1 MDMPIPASSTDAPTL
16 APGPVVAHGTGF
28 AAEPGVR
35 PSIAAWRRFRRNR
48 AALAGMALVIA
59 FGLMALA
66 GPWLAPADPLK
77 QQLSAA
83 LTRPSWE
90 NWMGRDELGRDI
102 FSRILHGA
110 RVSQGMALAA
120 SVIAAGLGVLTGITA
135 SYRGGVVEEVVMRLV
150 DVILAFPGFLLAV
163 AVVSVLGP
171 GIENVVVAVGINT
184 IPGFAR
190 VSHSAVHG
198 VKETEHVAAA
208 RALGNSSWRVL
219 WRHVLPNCLAPIVV
233 QFTLR
238 MGTVVVIA
246 SGLSFLG
253 LGAQPPSPEWGAMLS
268 TAREYLR
275 TAPHLSMFPGLA
287 ILLLVLAW
295 NLLGDGLTEALNPK
309 LSRARL

>member
-1 MDMPIPASSTDAPTL
+1 MPIPASSIDA
-16 APGPVVAHGTGF
+16 GPVAAARTVGPAE
-28 AAEPGVR
+28 AAVAEPGVR
-35 PSIAAWRRFRRNR
+35 PSVAAWRRFRRNR
-48 AALAGMALVIA
+48 AALVGMVLVIA
-59 FGLMALA
+59 FALMALA
-66 GPWLAPADPLK
+66 GPWVAPADPLK
-77 QQLSAA
+77 QQLAGA
-83 LTRPSWE
+83 LARPSWQH
-90 NWMGRDELGRDI
+90 WMGRDELGRDVL
-102 FSRILHGA
+102 SRILHGA

-120 SVIAAGLGVLTGITA
+120 SLIAAVIGVMTGVTA
-135 SYRGGVVEEVVMRLV
+135 SYRGGLIEELVMRLV
-150 DVILAFPGFLLAV
+150 DVVLAFPGFLLAV

-198 VKETEHVAAA
+198 VKQTEHVTAA
-208 RALGNSSWRVL
+208 RALGNSGWRVL
-219 WRHVLPNCLAPIVV
+219 WRHVLPSCLAPIVV

-287 ILLLVLAW
+287 ILVLVLAW

-309 LSRARL
+309 LGRARS

>member
-1 MDMPIPASSTDAPTL
+1 MPIPASSTDAPS
-16 APGPVVAHGTGF
+16 VVAAVGPIDVTGAGF
-28 AAEPGVR
+28 TAEPGAR
-35 PSIAAWRRFRRNR
+35 PAIAAWRRFRRNR
-48 AALAGMALVIA
+48 AALLGLALVMG
-59 FGLMALA
+59 FGFMAVA

-77 QQLSAA
+77 QQLGAA
-83 LTRPSWE
+83 LTRPSWQH
-90 NWMGRDELGRDI
+90 WMGRDELGRDI
-102 FSRILHGA
+102 LSRVLHGA

-120 SVIAAGLGVLTGITA
+120 SLIAAGLGVLTGVTA
-135 SYRGGVVEEVVMRLV
+135 SYRGGIVEEAVMRLV

-198 VKETEHVAAA
+198 VKQTEHVAAA
-208 RALGNSSWRVL
+208 RALGNSGWRVL

-295 NLLGDGLTEALNPK
+295 NLVGDGLTEALNPK
-309 LSRARL
+309 LSR

>member
-1 MDMPIPASSTDAPTL
+1 AA
-16 APGPVVAHGTGF
+16 GVGVAVGM
-28 AAEPGVR
+28 V
-35 PSIAAWRRFRRNR
+35 AAWKGGGLEE
-48 AALAGMALVIA
+48 AL
-59 FGLMALA
+59 
-66 GPWLAPADPLK
+66 
-77 QQLSAA
+77 
-83 LTRPSWE
+83 
-90 NWMGRDELGRDI
+90 
-102 FSRILHGA
+102 
-110 RVSQGMALAA
+110 
-120 SVIAAGLGVLTGITA
+120 
-135 SYRGGVVEEVVMRLV
+135 MRLV
-150 DVILAFPGFLLAV
+150 DVLLAFPGFLLAI
-163 AVVSVLGP
+163 AVVSALGP

-190 VSHSAVHG
+190 VTHSAVHG

-208 RALGNSSWRVL
+208 RALGNSGWRVL

-309 LSRARL
+309 LSRSC

>member
-1 MDMPIPASSTDAPTL
+1 MPIPASSTDAPS
-16 APGPVVAHGTGF
+16 VVAAVGPIDVTGAGF
-28 AAEPGVR
+28 TAEPGAR

-48 AALAGMALVIA
+48 AALLGLVLVMGFGFMAV
-59 FGLMALA
+59 A

-77 QQLSAA
+77 QQLGAA
-83 LTRPSWE
+83 LTRPSWQH
-90 NWMGRDELGRDI
+90 WMGRDELGRDI
-102 FSRILHGA
+102 LSRVLHGA

-120 SVIAAGLGVLTGITA
+120 SLIAAGLGVLTGVTA
-135 SYRGGVVEEVVMRLV
+135 SYRGGIVEEAVMRLV

-198 VKETEHVAAA
+198 VKQTEHVAAA
-208 RALGNSSWRVL
+208 RALGNSGWRVL

-295 NLLGDGLTEALNPK
+295 NLVGDGLTEALNPK
-309 LSRARL
+309 LSR

>member
-1 MDMPIPASSTDAPTL
+1 
-16 APGPVVAHGTGF
+16 
-28 AAEPGVR
+28 
-35 PSIAAWRRFRRNR
+35 
-48 AALAGMALVIA
+48 
-59 FGLMALA
+59 
-66 GPWLAPADPLK
+66 
-77 QQLSAA
+77 
-83 LTRPSWE
+83 
-90 NWMGRDELGRDI
+90 
-102 FSRILHGA
+102 
-110 RVSQGMALAA
+110 
-120 SVIAAGLGVLTGITA
+120 
-135 SYRGGVVEEVVMRLV
+135 MRLV
-150 DVILAFPGFLLAV
+150 DVVLAFPGFLLAV

-190 VSHSAVHG
+190 VTHSSVHG
-198 VKETEHVAAA
+198 VVQTEHVAAA
-208 RALGNSSWRVL
+208 QALGNGSWRVL

-275 TAPHLSMFPGLA
+275 TAPHLSLFPGLA
-287 ILLLVLAW
+287 ILGLVLAW

-309 LSRARL
+309 LSRGRS